1 MVVLNKKSF
10 ILPRVEKEK
19 FIRLLRLGLE
29 YNRDTCTYG
38 INNYDRIEELIDTI
52 SNILNEKVTFLQN
65 CNICKKTFSCSE
77 CKYNGDCSTK
87 NLPFECVC
95 TKCLMSSSVQQ
106 KIF

>member
-1 MVVLNKKSF
+1 MVVLNKRSF

-29 YNRDTCTYG
+29 YNRESYTYA

-52 SNILNEKVTFLQN
+52 SNILNDEVTFLQN
-65 CNICKKTFSCSE
+65 CNICKKAFSCSE
-77 CKYNGDCSTK
+77 CKYIESCSTK

-95 TKCLMSSSVQQ
+95 KNCLKPNSVQQ